1 MKKFLLTSKRIAL
14 MVFAIIITSS
24 VANATTYFSI
34 ATGNWNANTTWS
46 LTSGGA
52 AVGAGVYPVAG
63 DVVNI
68 EGGDNVTIPAG
79 FSAFCTTLNVANSTA
94 TGTGTLTFTATGAL
108 TVSGSI
114 VVGQAGSNSRE
125 GTINMSA
132 GGTLTCG
139 GNVTIGNDGT
149 STPTA
154 SEITQG
160 AGSSVSV
167 TGNVSI
173 LAPANNNFTN
183 QWVVNAGTATI
194 TGTLSMANPTAG
206 RACTFSVSTGTA
218 TVTGAVTMAGAAT
231 ENNLIVS
238 GAGTLN
244 LGSSISTSAT
254 GTFTL
259 GAGSTVDYEGAAQTV
274 RAATY
279 QNLTLSGSG
288 NKTIPAATTV
298 NGKLSLQGTAAAIT
312 NAPTYGAA
320 STLEYKG
327 SAAQTATAIEFPAA
341 NGPASLTIDNT
352 AGVTLLNAA
361 RTLTG
366 TLTLTNGVLTIP
378 AAATPNL
385 ILNASPANAIAGTFG
400 ATTHIKAATSGAN
413 SGLIRV
419 NNITVS
425 SPYTFPVGDGTYY
438 LPVQLTS
445 GNTLANNS
453 FSVGVFDGVTAN
465 GAPNGTAFTAAQ
477 KLKIVDAV
485 WIINYNGTGTPTA
498 PSGVNMRI
506 DWDANLEGASF
517 TANPNALVGIA
528 HYGPSWGTCQQTTA
542 NNASN
547 FVTLNGV
554 TTFSPFAV
562 GTINAGGAPL
572 PIKIYYFN
580 ASKGN
585 VANTLNWNAE
595 CTSSQATFEIE
606 RSADGKNFTT
616 INSFTATQARC
627 ASPFSYD
634 DAAPLTGTNFYR
646 IKIIDI
652 DGRINYTSIVKVGA
666 QVRDMQLAG
675 ILPNPVSNTAQLS
688 ITTSKKDKVELAI
701 VSLEGKVVYRNTV
714 QVQSGSSLVSMDVSN
729 LATGTY
735 FVRGVFS
742 DGQTN
747 SVKFVKQ

>member
-1 MKKFLLTSKRIAL
+1 MKKFLLNSKSFVITL
-14 MVFAIIITSS
+14 VFANLFFISNLKAQTNTWDGSS
-24 VANATTYFSI
+24 STAW
-34 ATGNWNANTTWS
+34 ATGANWS
-46 LTSGGA
+46 LNHAPLAAEDVVIPIGTAGTNWPNLAASTTIKSLTTLGRDASGGA
-52 AVGAGVYPVAG
+52 RGGNLTISTNGITLTITGNLTINGATGG
-63 DVVNI
+63 TTESTLTGITLTGTTSSLTVNGNI
-68 EGGDNVTIPAG
+68 
-79 FSAFCTTLNVANSTA
+79 TA
-94 TGTGTLTFTATGAL
+94 TNGTTTEQPEITLGTGTLTVGGNITIGTTVGY
-108 TVSGSI
+108 TVS
-114 VVGQAGSNSRE
+114 N
-125 GTINMSA
+125 
-132 GGTLTCG
+132 
-139 GNVTIGNDGT
+139 GNVVLNGT
-149 STPTA
+149 TQA
-154 SEITQG
+154 IT
-160 AGSSVSV
+160 S
-167 TGNVSI
+167 
-173 LAPANNNFTN
+173 P
-183 QWVVNAGTATI
+183 
-194 TGTLSMANPTAG
+194 
-206 RACTFSVSTGTA
+206 
-218 TVTGAVTMAGAAT
+218 
-231 ENNLIVS
+231 
-238 GAGTLN
+238 
-244 LGSSISTSAT
+244 
-254 GTFTL
+254 
-259 GAGSTVDYEGAAQTV
+259 
-274 RAATY
+274 AATY
-279 QNLTLSGSG
+279 KNLTISGGGTKTLSA
-288 NKTIPAATTV
+288 NTT
-298 NGKLSLQGTAAAIT
+298 
-312 NAPTYGAA
+312 
-320 STLEYKG
+320 
-327 SAAQTATAIEFPAA
+327 
-341 NGPASLTIDNT
+341 
-352 AGVTLLNAA
+352 
-361 RTLTG
+361 TLTG
-366 TLTLTNGVLTIP
+366 ILTLNSGILTIP

-425 SPYTFPVGDGTYY
+425 SAYTFPVGDGTNY

-445 GNTLANNS
+445 SNTLANNS

-485 WIINYNGTGTPTA
+485 WIVNYNGTGTPTA
-498 PSGVNMRI
+498 PLGVNMKL
-506 DWDANLEGASF
+506 DWVTSLEGTSF

-528 HYGPSWGTCQQTTA
+528 HYGPSWGTCQQTSA
-542 NNASN
+542 NNGTN
-547 FVTLNGV
+547 TVTLNGI

-627 ASPFSYD
+627 ALPFSYD

-714 QVQSGSSLVSMDVSN
+714 QVQSGSSLVSLDVSN